1 MTPPKK
7 ILVVDDAPSVL
18 TYLKDLLTD
27 ANYEVITV
35 TSGEQALARLNDFK
49 PDLILL
55 DIIMPGMDGY
65 EVCRKIRQDRP
76 NVPVKIIMMSTES
89 KLKERLRGY
98 ETGVDDYIGKP
109 FDKHELLAKISV
121 FMRLKNVEDE
131 LVDLNNI
138 LNEQIRIR
146 TQQLSNA
153 EKMATVGRLTAG
165 IVHNLN
171 NPLQVMMSISQ
182 LLAISHP
189 DISRIKKLSK
199 ACDRMQG
206 IIATILNTGKRESEL
221 APVEVDLNE
230 VLLDQVELLKA
241 NHFFKYNIR
250 TKMELQPLPVFRG
263 VYAHFSQSFG
273 NLIDNAVEAM
283 YYQKGGVL
291 TIQSC
296 LSGQLIRISIA
307 DTGSGIDTGKM
318 DKIFDPFFTTK
329 PLTADDNRPTGT
341 GLGLASCKEMI
352 ASYSGKIKVASQ
364 IGTGTTFT
372 VELPLKEC

>member
-1 MTPPKK
+1 MTPQKK
-7 ILVVDDAPSVL
+7 IMVVDDAPSVL
-18 TYLKDLLTD
+18 NYLKDILTD
-27 ANYEVITV
+27 ANYEVITA

-65 EVCRKIRQDRP
+65 EVCRKIRQNRT
-76 NVPVKIIMMSTES
+76 NGPVKIIMVSTES
-89 KLKERLRGY
+89 KLQERLRGY
-98 ETGVDDYIGKP
+98 QTGVDDYIGKP
-109 FDKHELLAKISV
+109 FDEHELLAKIHV

-131 LVDLNNI
+131 LIDLNNK
-138 LNEQIRIR
+138 LNEQVRIR
-146 TQQLSNA
+146 TQQLSDA
-153 EKMATVGRLTAG
+153 EKMAAVGRLTAG

-182 LLAISHP
+182 LLAVSHP
-189 DISRIKKLSK
+189 DISRIRNLSK

-221 APVEVDLNE
+221 ALVEVDLNE
-230 VLLDQVELLKA
+230 VLSDRVELLKA
-241 NHFFKYNIR
+241 NHFFKYYIR

-273 NLIDNAVEAM
+273 NLIDNAVDAM
-283 YYQKGGVL
+283 YHQKVGVL

-296 LSGQLIRISIA
+296 VNDQLIRISIA
-307 DTGSGIDTGKM
+307 DTGSGIDTDKM
-318 DKIFDPFFTTK
+318 SKIFDPFFTTK

-364 IGTGTTFT
+364 IGIGTTFT